1 MILTAL
7 FLATA
12 AAAAP
17 PEAPKPMTAQQ
28 QFDAASAAQ
37 AEGRCD
43 DAIKAF
49 QELEKTQAATKNP
62 KVLASIRVR
71 KAMCL
76 AGVGRAEAATRN
88 IELAIPV
95 LDPNNPVERI
105 DLALAHIAKGRIA
118 YLAFDYAAATREFET
133 AKPLLPPDKQFDV
146 LVWLTRSTMFDAGAD
161 SVTNADAALA
171 IARASN
177 VSKDRLA
184 DLQTLHARALLNHGR
199 ASEGFAEL
207 KKALAAQGGL
217 SLRVGLADIV
227 TRSDLAIAALLV
239 GNTEAARQYLAYTG
253 AGRLEGSPFTR
264 AAQMA
269 PPPCGGPA
277 DLKPDDF
284 AIVEFLINNDGSVG
298 YASPIYVSRG
308 GAAAAAEF
316 ARAVSAWSWL
326 PKDAASIPPLFRI
339 ATRIELRC
347 STANERPDVA
357 RLLGSDY
364 LSWLV
369 EQKVAL
375 LPNSASE
382 TAQVALARSEI
393 AKREA
398 AGGLGL
404 VPPLMT
410 LATSPLASPKETSAA
425 LTRSRD
431 LLYAAGAPATVR
443 AFVEIRM
450 IDYSIERWTNPNA
463 RRAALRELLARSE
476 FAADPRVA
484 GTLRL
489 LIAEPVYKT
498 PPPSDA
504 IELLNATASDSRL
517 PAGDPL
523 KTGAFVRLA
532 GLQAGAGDVA
542 AARQSYAQSGLSA
555 QQCSLV
561 DARPVLKRTG
571 AGAGDFPME
580 AMRWGFE
587 GWVRVEYD
595 IQPDGKT
602 ANQRA
607 VIAYP
612 PLVFRDAAVGI
623 LKDARFAQSYRP
635 EGGPGCGG
643 AQQNINFRIP

>member
-7 FLATA
+7 FLAA
-12 AAAAP
+12 AGAAAAP
-17 PEAPKPMTAQQ
+17 SQPPKPMTAQQ
-28 QFDAASAAQ
+28 QFDAASTAQ

-76 AGVGRAEAATRN
+76 AGVGRADAAARN

-95 LDPNNPVERI
+95 LDPDNPVERT

-146 LVWLTRSTMFDAGAD
+146 LVWLTRSTMFDPGLD

-171 IARASN
+171 IAKAAN

-199 ASEGFAEL
+199 AAEGFAEL

-239 GNTEAARQYLAYTG
+239 GNTDAARQYLAYTG
-253 AGRLEGSPFTR
+253 AGRLEGSPFSR

-269 PPPCGGPA
+269 PPACGGPA

-284 AIVEFLINNDGSVG
+284 AIVEFLINDDGSVG

-308 GAAAAAEF
+308 GAAAATEF

-326 PKDAASIPPLFRI
+326 PKDAASIPPLFRV
-339 ATRIELRC
+339 ATRVELRC
-347 STANERPDVA
+347 STANERPDVTQ
-357 RLLGSDY
+357 LLVGDFQT
-364 LSWLV
+364 WFDQ
-369 EQKVAL
+369 QKVQH
-375 LPNSASE
+375 LPE
-382 TAQVALARSEI
+382 TDNQTQRIAIARSEL
-393 AKREA
+393 AKRGATGGIAIVEPLVVIAGNSLASEKESKEA
-398 AGGLGL
+398 AVRLRD
-404 VPPLMT
+404 T
-410 LATSPLASPKETSAA
+410 LYTLSA
-425 LTRSRD
+425 
-431 LLYAAGAPATVR
+431 PVTVR
-443 AFVEIRM
+443 AFFEIRL
-450 IDYSIERWTNPNA
+450 IDYTISRWQNPGA
-463 RRAALRELLARSE
+463 RRDALRKLLAVPE
-476 FAADPRVA
+476 YAANPRVA
-484 GTLRL
+484 GTLKL
-489 LIAEPVYKT
+489 LIAEPVYRENA
-498 PPPSDA
+498 PSDA
-504 IELLNATASDSRL
+504 TELLTATATDPRL

-532 GLQAGAGDVA
+532 GLQAGAGDIA

-561 DARPVLKRTG
+561 DAQPVMKRNG
-571 AGAGDFPME
+571 SGSFPME

-595 IQPDGKT
+595 IQPDGLT
-602 ANQRA
+602 ANRRA

-612 PLVFRDAAVGI
+612 PLVFRDAAVEI
-623 LKDARFAQSYRP
+623 LKSARFGQSYRP

-643 AQQNINFRIP
+643 ALQNVNFNIP